1 MENIWLFY
9 QILLADICPCR
20 CWLVWSKGPPNVYN
34 RIIFFLDNRAG
45 IRPWN
50 SITFIIIPFREALE
64 VISWQ
69 WLNFT
74 WTPPLH
80 FQLKNSW
87 KISLDSFWTYPL
99 SHCLLAYLYSNLL
112 SVFTLLL
119 KFAHESSCK
128 DFNYQCTGSWKP
140 R

>member
-20 CWLVWSKGPPNVYN
+20 CWLVWSKGPTNVYN

-64 VISWQ
+64 KSY
-69 WLNFT
+69 FMT
-74 WTPPLH
+74 MTKFH
-80 FQLKNSW
+80 LKNSW

-128 DFNYQCTGSWKP
+128 VFNYQCTGSWKP